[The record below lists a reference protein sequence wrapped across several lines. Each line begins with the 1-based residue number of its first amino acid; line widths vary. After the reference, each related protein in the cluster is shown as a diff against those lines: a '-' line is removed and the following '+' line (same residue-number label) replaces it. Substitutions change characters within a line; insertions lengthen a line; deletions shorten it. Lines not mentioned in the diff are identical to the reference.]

1 LKNKFDTLIDS
12 YIDNKIGI
20 SNMFLSTELADML
33 AAKLHKLHAQDKLRL
48 AGIGTGGLF
57 NKDKSIRGDKV
68 MWLDRKHED
77 SVENEFLDL
86 IDEFVLY
93 LNRTCFT
100 CITGYEFHF
109 TFYEIGTFYKKHID
123 QFKNNDSRQYSMV
136 CYLNEDW
143 KQGDGGELR
152 VFQKDIEDVAPMHR
166 KCVFFKSDE
175 LEHEVLKTN
184 KERLS
189 ITGWFKI
196 NGV

>member
-1 LKNKFDTLIDS
+1 LKNKFDTLIDT

-20 SNMFLSTELADML
+20 SNTFLSPELADKL
-33 AAKLHKLHAQDKLRL
+33 ADKLRKLHAQDKLRL

-77 SVENEFLDL
+77 PLENEFLDI
-86 IDEFVLY
+86 IDDFVLH
-93 LNRTCFT
+93 LNRTCYA

-109 TFYEIGTFYKKHID
+109 TYYEAGTFYKRHID
-123 QFKNNDSRQYSMV
+123 QFINNESRQFSMV
-136 CYLNEDW
+136 CYLNKDW
-143 KQGDGGELR
+143 QKGDGGELR
-152 VFQKDIEDVAPMHR
+152 VFHRDIEDIEPTHC